1 MIKYWLMKSEPS
13 VYSIDNLKQD
23 GFTLWDGVRNY
34 QARNYMRDEM
44 EVGDLALFYHS
55 NVAPPGVAG
64 ICRICK
70 TGLFDLTALD
80 PASPY
85 YDKRATLKN
94 PIWATVEVEYV
105 EKFPYFVSLMD
116 LKDSL
121 ILQEIVLLN
130 KGSRLSII
138 PIKHEQ
144 FDAIRAL
151 GHSPHEPPAFLP
163 PNFEEH
169 LF

>member
-1 MIKYWLMKSEPS
+1 MKSEPS
-13 VYSIDNLKQD
+13 VYSIDDLKQD

-70 TGLFDLTALD
+70 TGIYDLTALD
-80 PASPY
+80 SESPY
-85 YDKRATLKN
+85 YDKRSTQKS

-105 EKFPYFVSLMD
+105 EKFPYFVSLAD
-116 LKDSL
+116 LKDSPMFKGL
-121 ILQEIVLLN
+121 ELLN

-138 PIKHEQ
+138 PIEYEH

-151 GHSPHEPPAFLP
+151 GHSPHETPVYIP
-163 PNFEEH
+163 PNFKEYY
-169 LF
+169 FD